1 MESTFDPAR
10 NAANIDKHGISLT
23 DAAKLDWDSA
33 LVWSDDRTDSGELR
47 QVALGLIGDRVHA
60 MVFAERDDVMRIL
73 SLRKANSREVKYFD
87 EQT

>member
-60 MVFAERDDVMRIL
+60 LVFTECDDVMRIL
-73 SLRKANSREVKYFD
+73 SLRKANLREVKYFD